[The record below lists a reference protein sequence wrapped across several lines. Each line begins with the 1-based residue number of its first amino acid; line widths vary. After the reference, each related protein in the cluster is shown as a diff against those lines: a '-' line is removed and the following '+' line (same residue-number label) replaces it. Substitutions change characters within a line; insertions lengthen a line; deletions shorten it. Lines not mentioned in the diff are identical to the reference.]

1 MPVFS
6 YEVGAVFIIEDR
18 GTPALERLGETFTAL
33 DAKINAIQ
41 EKLALVGKGEGLFS
55 GVTAGIE
62 QVTGLFTTMSE
73 RAAAAGEAMETA
85 FRRGGEAAMAAARN
99 VDALTEA
106 INRAAGA
113 SDRMGAARGA
123 RGGAGGAA
131 GAADFDEGDYNRAP
145 SGRRGSQL
153 IEGSFV
159 EGVAADRMLLGGP
172 SGPPAPFYGYPAG
185 RGEEQLRLEG
195 PRFGGFTGY
204 GGPGPP
210 PTGGGF
216 VPPRDENFEE
226 RQSLNLNQGGRRSR
240 SHIAPLIEAA
250 AVYEAMKAGA
260 EEEQSVDIT
269 LLRGF
274 HIDPRTATTEQKQY
288 LRDLARKGAEGTSFS
303 EREVAGGEEIL
314 AAPLGFTGD
323 EGMRKFGT
331 IFEVAAKAAEAAKQL
346 HFGTFEGSLKGG
358 VEFAHQMQLY
368 DAPGLT
374 KGMNLLGAITESLPG
389 GDMEREAQ
397 VMSYAIPQAR
407 AIGADPMQA
416 MEAVGFMQRAGL
428 RNTVAATTLRQML
441 VGQLKTG
448 GPMNAQHHAIDHERR
463 ELEDS
468 LGLKQGHLSRPSGGK
483 ENAHEKALIDLGLV
497 ERGSGKLLDLNARGG
512 IDIEKMFEIIAAQQA
527 KMTPIEFGKSM
538 FNAFGVRG
546 QTGGELIG
554 EALPQYKA
562 YQAQISGTAPLDE
575 QLKMISG
582 TSVQLTG
589 QAVARVAD
597 LGNEIGTTL
606 LPYLKQFDEAI
617 ITATGYLRGLA
628 QAHPDAT
635 AAAVG
640 GGIAATV
647 VGGIMSL
654 RALWPHW
661 IGKFFSEGSASA
673 AGEALRGAGPRAAG
687 TAASVAA
694 AGGTLPALAAGGLL
708 GLLSFG
714 GYKAG
719 EALGD
724 LDPEGRTK
732 AQQDLAWRASHGGM
746 PRWAA
751 GGSGTD
757 AQAGAESRAAAPMPA
772 PQVTVHLGPV
782 TMQGVPDDS
791 SLHALLKKLTDGLM
805 DALSHMASDP
815 HGTGQSAYTYPGG
828 L

>member
-6 YEVGAVFIIEDR
+6 YEVGAIFIIEDR
-18 GTPALERLGETFTAL
+18 GTPALERLGEAFTAL
-33 DAKINAIQ
+33 DAKITAIQ
-41 EKLALVGKGEGLFS
+41 EKLAAVGKGEGLFS

-62 QVTGLFTTMSE
+62 QVNGLFTTLGE

-85 FRRGGEAAMAAARN
+85 FRRGSEAAMAAVRN

-113 SDRMGAARGA
+113 SDRMGAAGGA
-123 RGGAGGAA
+123 RGGAGGGA

-159 EGVAADRMLLGGP
+159 EGAAADRMLGGR
-172 SGPPAPFYGYPAG
+172 GGLPAPFYGYPAG
-185 RGEEQLRLEG
+185 REEEQLRLEG
-195 PRFGGFTGY
+195 PRFGGWTG

-210 PTGGGF
+210 GVGGSGF
-216 VPPRDENFEE
+216 VPPRDEPYDP
-226 RQSLNLNQGGRRSR
+226 RLPLNLQQQRGRGGG
-240 SHIAPLIEAA
+240 SHLGPMIEAA

-260 EEEQSVDIT
+260 EEEQSIDIT

-274 HIDPRTATTEQKQY
+274 HIDPRTATGEQKQY

-303 EREVAGGEEIL
+303 EREVAGGEEVL

-331 IFEVAAKAAEAAKQL
+331 VFEVAAKAAEAAKQL
-346 HFGTFEGSLKGG
+346 HFGTFEGTLKGG

-407 AIGADPMQA
+407 ALGADPIQA

-448 GPMNAQHHAIDHERR
+448 GPMNAQHSRAIDHERR

-468 LGLKQGHLSRPSGGK
+468 LKLEPGHLSREAKPGGK
-483 ENAHEKALIDLGLV
+483 VNAHEKALEDLGLV
-497 ERGSGKLLDLNARGG
+497 GKGGKLLDLNERGG
-512 IDIEKMFEIIAAQQA
+512 IDIEKMFDIIAKQQQ

-538 FNAFGVRG
+538 FNAFGIRG
-546 QTGGELIG
+546 QTGGEIIG

-562 YQAQISGTAPLDE
+562 YQDTIHGTAPLDE

-582 TSVQLTG
+582 SSVQLTG

-597 LGNEIGTTL
+597 LGNAIGTTL
-606 LPYLKQFDEAI
+606 LPALQKFDDAI
-617 ITATGYLRGLA
+617 IAAAGYLRGLA
-628 QAHPDAT
+628 GEHPVAT
-635 AAAVG
+635 AGVASVG
-640 GGIAATV
+640 IGAGIA
-647 VGGIMSL
+647 GGLMTM
-654 RALWPHW
+654 RALPHW
-661 IGKFFSEGSASA
+661 IAKLFSEGSAEKAGEGLRTIGPRAANMLGGGGPLDLLGGGIAPLALLGAGMLGAGAA
-673 AGEALRGAGPRAAG
+673 AGHMEVPMVDEFGRVIGNWGGRDESRNPAAALAGPRA
-687 TAASVAA
+687 T
-694 AGGTLPALAAGGLL
+694 P
-708 GLLSFG
+708 
-714 GYKAG
+714 
-719 EALGD
+719 
-724 LDPEGRTK
+724 P
-732 AQQDLAWRASHGGM
+732 
-746 PRWAA
+746 
-751 GGSGTD
+751 SGTS
-757 AQAGAESRAAAPMPA
+757 AQPVPPA
-772 PQVTVHLGPV
+772 PVTITVHLGPV

-791 SLHALLKKLTDGLM
+791 SLHALLKKMTDGIQ
-805 DALSHMASDP
+805 DALSHMTSDAR
-815 HGTGQSAYTYPGG
+815 GTGQSAYTYPGG